1 MSDERDL
8 SFISDVNFEWIQS
21 YSHITVTF
29 FCSDLKK
36 EDINLKYG
44 DGSYLQL
51 EFLSKNQKVLLRLF
65 DFVVPEASTF
75 RICKSTIEVKLR
87 KQTEYYWPRLIK
99 EGNKISPTELRK
111 IVSSKD
117 ENSSKNSEALKKK
130 KDWNKIDWEIKKAE
144 EESKE
149 EGEGALEKLFK
160 KIYANADDDTRR
172 AMNKSFSESRG
183 TVLSTNWAEVGSK
196 KVNVEL
202 PGGLEENHH

>member
-1 MSDERDL
+1 MSII
-8 SFISDVNFEWIQS
+8 SFIIR
-21 YSHITVTF
+21 I
-29 FCSDLKK
+29 DLKKK